1 MKNPTIISLGG
12 SLIVPDEIDV
22 PFVSAFKQL
31 IEKEVASDKSF
42 ILITGGGKICRRYQ
56 KAGTEISG
64 LSNEELDWLGI
75 HVTRLNAEFMRI
87 VFGSAAHPNIIID
100 PTTGGSIKESL
111 AIGAGWKPG
120 WSTDFVAVLM
130 AKTLG
135 AKRIVNLSNIDYAYD
150 KDPNKYPDAKKI
162 EKISWKEFREII
174 PAEWSPGVNTP
185 FDPIAAREAEEL
197 GIEVAIMNGKNLANL
212 ESYLNGRVF
221 QGTVISG

>member
-12 SLIVPDEIDV
+12 SLVVPDEIDTQ
-22 PFVSAFKQL
+22 FVVGFKQL
-31 IEKEVASDKSF
+31 IEKEVVFGKSF
-42 ILITGGGKICRRYQ
+42 ILIIGGGKICRRYQ

-87 VFGSAAHPNIIID
+87 VFGSLAHPNVIID
-100 PTTGGSIKESL
+100 PTTVGLIKESL

-120 WSTDFVAVLM
+120 NSTDFAAVVM
-130 AKTLG
+130 AKTFG
-135 AKRIVNLSNIDYAYD
+135 ARKIVNLSNIDYAYD
-150 KDPNKYPDAKKI
+150 KDPNQYPDAKKI
-162 EKISWKEFREII
+162 EKISWKEFKKII

-185 FDPIAAREAEEL
+185 FDPVAAREAETL

-212 ESYLNGRVF
+212 DSYLNGKAF
-221 QGTVISG
+221 QGTVIS